1 MLTRAFYTIP
11 RTGLSL
17 RISFVPDTPVRF
29 SVFLDG
35 YVRIIITGGIK
46 VYQLG
51 IAIIFIFGCCPA
63 EIFARI
69 IFFAGKVYAYFI
81 IRWIP
86 GTGVRAERNVRVGC
100 LDFFTGKRLC
110 ILQTSYVTMKKNQR
124 LFHRNVPGRASDRPG
139 RDIWSRLLS
148 EHSGYGYDILRSKD

>member
-35 YVRIIITGGIK
+35 YVRIIITGSIK

-86 GTGVRAERNVRVGC
+86 GTGVGAERNVRVGC
-100 LDFFTGKRLC
+100 LYFFTGKRHEISNVFSTPFQPFPEIFSWLRYVFPIC
-110 ILQTSYVTMKKNQR
+110 IFSPTENIFGEVCDFFTDVFFK
-124 LFHRNVPGRASDRPG
+124 
-139 RDIWSRLLS
+139 LLT
-148 EHSGYGYDILRSKD
+148 

>member
-35 YVRIIITGGIK
+35 YVRIIITGSIK

-86 GTGVRAERNVRVGC
+86 GTGVGAERNVRVGC
-100 LDFFTGKRLC
+100 LYFFTA
-110 ILQTSYVTMKKNQR
+110 SAMKSVMFLVRHSSHFRKY
-124 LFHRNVPGRASDRPG
+124 FPGCVS
-139 RDIWSRLLS
+139 ISHL
-148 EHSGYGYDILRSKD
+148 HF